1 MEKGKLAFT
10 SDLWLKAFDKCFE
23 GLM

>member
-1 MEKGKLAFT
+1 MEKGKVAFT

-23 GLM
+23 G